1 MEKKTVLRADLIGDG
16 NQGACVITDPITKA
30 QTTQFMTKAQ
40 CDNTPGGVFI
50 PGGLGPNA
58 VAQVVAPVETA
69 VKTTKKTVPKKGRG
83 KKQ

>member
-1 MEKKTVLRADLIGDG
+1 
-16 NQGACVITDPITKA
+16 
-30 QTTQFMTKAQ
+30 MTKAQ

-58 VAQVVAPVETA
+58 VAQVAAPVETA